1 MGMSESFETSV
12 HDFANTFLDYQIYLG
27 RLGQT
32 PEDEILICTPGE
44 GWSLGALE
52 ELTEHLR
59 NDQQWYTGIEEQYRK
74 GAGGIGADGPVTLS
88 VALGVTKM
96 VPSVAWLLKQLRRE
110 NPPLDDR
117 LSARRRAEAAVLR
130 RYATDRRKD
139 LKLRSEAER
148 IDHWEFSFRA
158 IDGDSYT
165 VEVYGIEGKTSAE
178 RIRWESS
185 AP

>member
-1 MGMSESFETSV
+1 
-12 HDFANTFLDYQIYLG
+12 
-27 RLGQT
+27 
-32 PEDEILICTPGE
+32 
-44 GWSLGALE
+44 
-52 ELTEHLR
+52 
-59 NDQQWYTGIEEQYRK
+59 
-74 GAGGIGADGPVTLS
+74 
-88 VALGVTKM
+88 
-96 VPSVAWLLKQLRRE
+96 
-110 NPPLDDR
+110 PLDDR

-148 IDHWEFSFRA
+148 LDHWEFSFRA